1 MDKLLQKSREKS
13 SRNLEI
19 TSSSDKKKIIKASF
33 TKGTFVSIILAIVP
47 FLFSLHESVP
57 KAKLWNTFLF
67 TYDSKAWGDAN
78 LVMWIFTGKAI
89 PLLLLFLWFFTCRHW
104 WYHALLVPIVMYIYQ
119 VFDLFLQDGGLDELQ
134 VIYLLPIMAVI
145 IPSIYLIRAKVFNK
159 INDAD
164 KTIEELEEEFMI
176 KPTTMWAKVKQYF

>member
-1 MDKLLQKSREKS
+1 
-13 SRNLEI
+13 
-19 TSSSDKKKIIKASF
+19 
-33 TKGTFVSIILAIVP
+33 
-47 FLFSLHESVP
+47 
-57 KAKLWNTFLF
+57 
-67 TYDSKAWGDAN
+67 
-78 LVMWIFTGKAI
+78 
-89 PLLLLFLWFFTCRHW
+89 
-104 WYHALLVPIVMYIYQ
+104 MYIYQ